1 MARAWFGVGTR
12 IDGHPCA
19 GRGPARAGGPAS
31 RRPRPLAP
39 GIAAVSL
46 AALAGCATQPEP
58 LTPAET
64 ALRVG
69 NDLARLAEAAP
80 PLDEPLTLHGAMAR
94 ALLHN
99 PDTRVRAMEQSLA
112 LRQTEIARMGLLL
125 PSLTGRYGV
134 DSRSNAQ
141 ASSSRSVRTGR
152 ESLSASTSNDRT
164 RRSGNLTA
172 VWHVLDF
179 GVSYYG
185 AKQQSDRA
193 LVAHERR
200 RSVVH
205 TTIAEVRRAW
215 WRAVAGARALA
226 RLEPLL
232 ARVRAALD
240 DSARLADR
248 QMLSPVDA
256 LRYQR
261 ALLETVDQLERQRR
275 ESRLAKIELA
285 QLAGLVPG
293 TEFELDV
300 PASSP
305 EPRTLEVTADELATL
320 ALSHRPELREGQLD
334 ERIAVHEVKK
344 AMLRMLPGLELR
356 AGAHVDSN
364 SYLVNNDWLSVSAAV
379 TANLTE
385 VFTGPASV
393 AAARAGR
400 DLAAARREAL
410 SIAVLA
416 QLYVALARFEEARAR
431 HMTAGRIADI
441 EQRILEALRARN
453 RIGAVGRLETTRGE
467 IDVLRAQLAW
477 DLRRGGR
484 GQLRAHLRGRGR
496 RHPAG
501 GIGEPDPVGCRCRD
515 RRQRRR
521 LAPRRDSH
529 AALAR
534 DRGAGRRIGAGRIS
548 RSAEPCGP
556 APPPRRT
563 VPRSSSPSPPPP
575 RAGFCPGRMRS
586 SRHRPH
592 CRSRCAG

>member
-1 MARAWFGVGTR
+1 MARETFRVGTPVG
-12 IDGHPCA
+12 GHPRA
-19 GRGPARAGGPAS
+19 WGGATRAGGPAP
-31 RRPRPLAP
+31 RRPRILAP
-39 GIAAVSL
+39 GIAAISLAAL
-46 AALAGCATQPEP
+46 AALAGCATHPDP

-69 NDLARLAEAAP
+69 NDLTRLTEAAP
-80 PLDEPLTLHGAMAR
+80 PLHGPLTLHGAMAR

-112 LRQTEIARMGLLL
+112 LRQTEIARTGLLL

-134 DSRSNAQ
+134 DTRSKVQ
-141 ASSSRSVRTGR
+141 ASSSRRVLAGPPTAPF
-152 ESLSASTSNDRT
+152 ASTSNDRT
-164 RRSGNLTA
+164 RGSGNLTA

-205 TTIAEVRRAW
+205 TAIAEVRRAW
-215 WRAVAGARALA
+215 WRAVAGERALA

-232 ARVRAALD
+232 GQVRAALD

-261 ALLETVDQLERQRR
+261 ALLETAGQLERQRR
-275 ESRLAKIELA
+275 EIRLAKIELA
-285 QLAGLVPG
+285 QLVGLMPG
-293 TEFELDV
+293 TEFTLAL
-300 PASSP
+300 PAAAP
-305 EPRTLEVTADELATL
+305 EPRTLEVTADALATL

-334 ERIAVHEVKK
+334 ERIAGHEVRK

-356 AGAHVDSN
+356 AGAHADSN
-364 SYLVNNDWLSVSAAV
+364 SYLVNNDWLSLSAAV

-416 QLYVALARFEEARAR
+416 QLYVALARFEEARAQ
-431 HMTAGRIADI
+431 HATAERIAAI
-441 EQRILEALRARN
+441 EERILEALRSRN
-453 RIGAVGRLETTRGE
+453 RIGAVSRLETIRGE
-467 IDVLRAQLAW
+467 IDALRARLERDLSFAEIEDSFGRIFEAVGADIVPVESENPTLSDVAAAIAASEDAW
-477 DLRRGGR
+477 RRGEILM
-484 GQLRAHLRGRGR
+484 QPW
-496 RHPAG
+496 PAYT
-501 GIGEPDPVGCRCRD
+501 
-515 RRQRRR
+515 
-521 LAPRRDSH
+521 DS
-529 AALAR
+529 
-534 DRGAGRRIGAGRIS
+534 
-548 RSAEPCGP
+548 
-556 APPPRRT
+556 
-563 VPRSSSPSPPPP
+563 
-575 RAGFCPGRMRS
+575 
-586 SRHRPH
+586 
-592 CRSRCAG
+592 